1 VLLGVGAVVA
11 GLVGNAI
18 LNPPYLAV
26 LLEYFVPVMLLVAIM
41 LGRITILEA
50 CLFLVR
56 TTLMS
61 AIKHMTAISQWIRA
75 KIEEI
80 NSQQIVFFTRGD
92 NLANLNRAMLY
103 VQQNEHTNRIKIVTV
118 VRSEDEVPPNLKHDL
133 DFLNQAYPNIEI
145 EFVVLTGV
153 FSPELVQ
160 KLSEEWKIP
169 TNLMFIGSPG
179 THFIYGLADFGG
191 VRLII

>member
-1 VLLGVGAVVA
+1 MGAVVA

-18 LNPPYLAV
+18 LNPPYLAAF
-26 LLEYFVPVMLLVAIM
+26 LEYFVPAMLLVAIM

>member
-1 VLLGVGAVVA
+1 MGAVVA

>member
-1 VLLGVGAVVA
+1 LLGVGAVVA